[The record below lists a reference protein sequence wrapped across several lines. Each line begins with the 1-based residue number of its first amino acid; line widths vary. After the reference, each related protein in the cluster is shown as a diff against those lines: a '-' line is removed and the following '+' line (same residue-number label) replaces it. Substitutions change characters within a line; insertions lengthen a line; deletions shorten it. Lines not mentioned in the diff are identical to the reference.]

1 MLIEPVSL
9 NKENMRNII
18 NFSKNKSTFKMPH
31 LLEVQLESYNQFINK
46 SIKKIFNELFP
57 ITNIHNRYQLVFN
70 SCRFGTA
77 KYSVNEAIEKGATYG
92 VPLKVSFRLV
102 SKDEDGEL
110 HDVTEQE
117 IYLCDMPLMTHRGTF
132 VINGVERVVVNQI
145 HRSPGVYFSETEN
158 TSSTMIIPYRGQWVE
173 FIIDRLN
180 TFHAILDRRRKLLG
194 TMFIRSLGF
203 ETNEEIIKL
212 FYPVKQINLKRALN
226 YFCGE
231 SIYDGESLLLPAG
244 ELYDE
249 ATIELL
255 DHKGIK
261 KVSVIDSHEPGV
273 TILTNTFKKD
283 RTSSKEEAAK
293 KIYTLLRS
301 MAPPTLDIAV
311 VYIKNILFDP
321 NHFNLGDV
329 GRFKFNM
336 RLGIDER
343 ATKTYLTIDDL
354 FQVFHKL
361 FQFANKE
368 FSADDIDHLS
378 NRRVRRV
385 GELLETQFR
394 LAITQLIQNV
404 KERASLMNESGLSPQ
419 DLINPRLVSNII
431 NKFFTTSQLS
441 QFMEQTNPISEMTH
455 KRRISSL
462 GLGGLK
468 RQTAGFEVRD
478 VHYSHYSRICPIE
491 TPEGP
496 NIGLISSLASH
507 AKIDKHGF
515 ILAPYWVVKNSRI
528 MNEFVY
534 LRADEEDRYTIAQ
547 ANTPIDSHGKIISD
561 RVLCRRKDAFPMV
574 SPKEV
579 ELMDVSPEQ
588 VFSPTASLIP
598 FLEHND
604 ADRALMGS
612 NMQRQAVP
620 LIKPDLPLVGTG
632 MEERIAKNSGTIL
645 LAEEDGKIFYV
656 DSRKIVVEASKGVKK
671 RYQLSKFLRS
681 NQNTCIH
688 QKPTVQLNQ
697 KIKKGTVLA
706 DGYATKDGVLAL
718 GKNTLVAFMPL
729 LGFNFEDAIIVSEKL
744 LKDDTFTSIHILEF
758 DCEVRETKLGPEEV
772 TRDIPGISD
781 FLLKD
786 LDENGIIRVGAHVGP
801 DDILVGKIT
810 PKGETELTPEERL
823 MRAVFAEKATNVRD
837 TSSRVEPGVEGI
849 VIDRTILTRRTT
861 DELAIR
867 VETERKHK
875 IQEEFSS
882 LHDEILTARNNLLK
896 HVLSGHVVASSI
908 RNEKGKIISRKGN
921 TYDDNF
927 FDDLNAIKIIADN
940 KFTNTTK
947 IDNEVEKI
955 VIDGEE
961 KLLQVIA
968 DKKMEEDKLLRGDEL
983 PHGVLK
989 IVKVFIAQ
997 KRRIAIGDKMAGR
1010 HGNKGVVAK
1019 ILPEE
1024 NMPFL
1029 PDGTP
1034 IDIVLNPLGV
1044 PSRMNVG
1051 QVLETHLGW
1060 AANKLKFYAISPIFD
1075 GATVAEIKE
1084 KLKKAN
1090 LPEDGQIKLRDGR
1103 RGLMFDSP
1111 ITVGY
1116 MYMLK
1121 LIHMVDE
1128 KIHARSTGPYSLIT
1142 QQPLGGKAQFG
1153 GQRLGEMEV
1162 WALEAYGA
1170 AYTLQEMLTVK
1181 SDDVEGRAAM
1191 YEALIRGKNP
1201 PKPRAP
1207 ASFNVLLKELQGL
1220 CFNVTLEKKEVPDE
1234 K

>member
-1 MLIEPVSL
+1 
-9 NKENMRNII
+9 
-18 NFSKNKSTFKMPH
+18 MPH
-31 LLEVQLESYNQFINK
+31 LLEVQLESYHLFINK
-46 SIKKIFNELFP
+46 TIKKIFTELLP
-57 ITNIHNRYQLVFN
+57 VSDIHNRYQLVYN
-70 SCRFGTA
+70 SHRFGQS
-77 KYSVNEAIEKGATYG
+77 KYSVNEAIEKGATFG

-102 SKDEDGEL
+102 SKDEDGSL

-117 IYLCDMPLMTHRGTF
+117 IYLCDLPSMTHRGTF
-132 VINGVERVVVNQI
+132 IINGIERVVVNQI
-145 HRSPGVYFSETEN
+145 HRSPGVYFSETD
-158 TSSTMIIPYRGQWVE
+158 TSSTAMIIPYRGQWIE
-173 FIIDRLN
+173 FSIDRLN
-180 TFHAILDRRRKLLG
+180 TFYAVLDRRRKLLG
-194 TMFIRSLGF
+194 TMFIRSLGY
-203 ETNEEIIKL
+203 ETNESILQL
-212 FYPVKQINLKRALN
+212 FYPVKKIEIKKALN
-226 YFCGE
+226 YFCAE
-231 SIYDGESLLLPAG
+231 TIKSEETVLLPAG
-244 ELYDE
+244 ELLDE
-249 ATIELL
+249 PTIDLL
-255 DHKGIK
+255 KHKGVKNVAI
-261 KVSVIDSHEPGV
+261 VDSHDLGV
-273 TILTNTFKKD
+273 TILTNTLKKD

-301 MAPPTLDIAV
+301 MAPPTLDIAIA
-311 VYIKNILFDP
+311 YIKNIIFDA

-329 GRFKFNM
+329 GRFKLNM
-336 RLGIDER
+336 RLGIKDR
-343 ATKTYLTIDDL
+343 ANKTYLTIDDL
-354 FQVFHKL
+354 FEVFRKL
-361 FQFANKE
+361 FMFAAGG
-368 FSADDIDHLS
+368 FTTDDIDHLG

-385 GELLETQFR
+385 GELMEAQFR
-394 LAITQLIQNV
+394 LAITQLIQNI
-404 KERASLMNESGLSPQ
+404 KERASLMDESGLSPQ

-441 QFMEQTNPISEMTH
+441 QFMEQTNPISEMIH

-462 GLGGLK
+462 GAGGLK

-496 NIGLISSLASH
+496 NIGLISSLASF
-507 AKIDKHGF
+507 AKIDKYGF
-515 ILAPYWVVKNSRI
+515 ILAPYWVVKNGRVRD
-528 MNEFVY
+528 EVVY

-547 ANTPIDSHGKIISD
+547 ANTPVGKNGLITTD
-561 RVLCRRKDAFPMV
+561 QVLCRRKDDFPLL
-574 SPKEV
+574 PPGEV

-620 LIKPDLPLVGTG
+620 LIEPDIPLVGTG
-632 MEERIAKNSGTIL
+632 MEEKIARNSGTIL
-645 LAEEDGKIFYV
+645 LAEEDGVVIYA
-656 DSRKIVVEASKGVKK
+656 DASTIVIETKQNAKR
-671 RYQLSKFLRS
+671 RYQLAKFVRS

-688 QKPTVQLNQ
+688 QKPVVREGQ
-697 KIKKGTVLA
+697 KVRKGSVLA
-706 DGYATKDGVLAL
+706 DGYASKDGVLAL
-718 GKNTLVAFMPL
+718 GKNVLVAFMPF
-729 LGFNFEDAIIVSEKL
+729 LGFNFEDAIVISERL

-786 LDENGIIRVGAHVGP
+786 LDEYGIARLGAHVGP

-837 TSSRVEPGVEGI
+837 TSLRVEPGVEGV
-849 VIDRTILTRRTT
+849 VIDRKILTRRTT
-861 DELAIR
+861 DPLAKM
-867 VETERKHK
+867 VEEDRKRK
-875 IQEEFSS
+875 INDEFSQLYKETLAS
-882 LHDEILTARNNLLK
+882 RNNMLK
-896 HVLSGHVVASSI
+896 EALNGHTATSSI
-908 RNEKGKIISRKGN
+908 RNEKGKIIFRRGS
-921 TYDDNF
+921 TFTEDF
-927 FDDLNAIKIIADN
+927 FETLTA
-940 KFTNTTK
+940 
-947 IDNEVEKI
+947 VKI
-955 VIDGEE
+955 VADEKFVKSLEINSNAESIISNGEE
-961 KLLQVIA
+961 KLLQIITDRKA
-968 DKKMEEDKLLRGDEL
+968 EEDKLIRGDEL

-989 IVKVFIAQ
+989 IVKIFIAQ
-997 KRRIAIGDKMAGR
+997 KRRVAVGDKMAGR

-1019 ILPEE
+1019 IMPEE

-1034 IDIVLNPLGV
+1034 VDIVLNPLGV

-1051 QVLETHLGW
+1051 QILETHLGW
-1060 AANKLKFYAISPIFD
+1060 AADKLKFYAISPIFD
-1075 GATVAEIKE
+1075 GATVTEIKE
-1084 KLKKAN
+1084 KLNEAT
-1090 LPEDGQIKLRDGR
+1090 LPQSGQITLRDGR
-1103 RGLMFDSP
+1103 TGLPFENM
-1111 ITVGY
+1111 ITVGN

-1170 AYTLQEMLTVK
+1170 AYILQEMLTVK

-1201 PKPRAP
+1201 PRPRAP

-1220 CFNVTLEKKEVPDE
+1220 CFNVTLQKKEESDE
-1234 K
+1234 A

>member
-1 MLIEPVSL
+1 
-9 NKENMRNII
+9 
-18 NFSKNKSTFKMPH
+18 MPH
-31 LLEVQLESYNQFINK
+31 LLEIQLESYHLFINRT
-46 SIKKIFNELFP
+46 IKKIFSELFP
-57 ITNIHNRYQLVFN
+57 VSDIHNRYQLVYN
-70 SCRFGTA
+70 SHRFGAA
-77 KYSVNEAIEKGATYG
+77 KYSLNEAIEKGATYG

-110 HDVTEQE
+110 HDITEQE
-117 IYLCDMPLMTHRGTF
+117 IYLCDLPSMTHRGTF
-132 VINGVERVVVNQI
+132 IINGVERVVVNQI
-145 HRSPGVYFSETEN
+145 HRSPGVYFSEGEN
-158 TSSTMIIPYRGQWVE
+158 TYTSMIIPYRGQWVE
-173 FIIDRLN
+173 FVIDRAN
-180 TFHAILDRRRKLLG
+180 TFYSILDRRRKLLG
-194 TMFIRSLGF
+194 TMFIRSLGY

-212 FYPVKQINLKRALN
+212 FYPVKQVDIKNAVN
-226 YFCGE
+226 YFCAQT
-231 SIYDGESLLLPAG
+231 IYDGDNLLLPAG
-244 ELYDE
+244 ELFDE
-249 ATIELL
+249 PTIELL
-255 DHKGIK
+255 AHKNIK
-261 KVSVIDSHEPGV
+261 KVTIIDSHEPGV
-273 TILTNTFKKD
+273 TILTNTLKKD
-283 RTSSKEEAAK
+283 RTTSKEEAAK

-301 MAPPTLDIAV
+301 MAPPTLDIATA
-311 VYIKNILFDP
+311 YIKNIIFDP
-321 NHFNLGDV
+321 NHFNLGEV
-329 GRFKFNM
+329 GRFKLNM
-336 RLGIDER
+336 RLGITER
-343 ATKTYLTIDDL
+343 STRTSLATEDL
-354 FQVFHKL
+354 FEVFRKL
-361 FQFANKE
+361 FRFTTGEFA
-368 FSADDIDHLS
+368 ADDIDHLG

-385 GELLETQFR
+385 GELLGAQFR
-394 LAITQLIQNV
+394 LAITQLIQNI
-404 KERASLMNESGLSPQ
+404 KERASLMDESGLSPQ

-441 QFMEQTNPISEMTH
+441 QFMEQTNPISEMIH

-462 GLGGLK
+462 GSGGLK

-496 NIGLISSLASH
+496 NIGLISSLASF

-515 ILAPYWVVKNSRI
+515 ILAPYWVVKNGQLKG
-528 MNEFVY
+528 EFVY

-547 ANTPIDSHGKIISD
+547 ANTPINKYGKIAAEQ
-561 RVLCRRKDAFPMV
+561 VLCRRKDDFPMV
-574 SPKEV
+574 PPQEV

-612 NMQRQAVP
+612 NMQRQGVP
-620 LIKPDLPLVGTG
+620 LIKPDIPFVGTG
-632 MEERIAKNSGTIL
+632 MEERVARNSGTLL
-645 LAEEDGKIFYV
+645 LAEEEGNVAYV
-656 DSRKIVVEASKGVKK
+656 DAMKVIIETNEGIKK
-671 RYQLSKFLRS
+671 RYRLSKFLRS

-688 QKPTVQLNQ
+688 QRPLVKIGQ
-697 KIKKGTVLA
+697 KVRKGTVLA
-706 DGYATKDGVLAL
+706 DGYATKEGVLAL
-718 GKNTLVAFMPL
+718 GKNVLVAFMPFS
-729 LGFNFEDAIIVSEKL
+729 GFNFEDAVIVSERL
-744 LKDDTFTSIHILEF
+744 LKDDIFTSLHILEF

-786 LDENGIIRVGAHVGP
+786 LDEYGIVRIGAHVGP

-837 TSSRVEPGVEGI
+837 TSLRVEPGVEGV
-849 VIDRTILTRRTT
+849 VIDRKILSRRTT
-861 DELAIR
+861 DTLAKL
-867 VETERKHK
+867 VEDERRHM
-875 IQEEFSS
+875 IQEQFSS
-882 LHDEILTARNNLLK
+882 LYQEIITVRNKHLRHKLL
-896 HVLSGHVVASSI
+896 GHLVASSI
-908 RNEKGKIISRKGN
+908 RNEKGKILLRKGS
-921 TYDDNF
+921 TYDEEF
-927 FDDLNAIKIIADN
+927 FNNLDAMKIVADE
-940 KFTNTTK
+940 KFTRSTT
-947 IDNEVEKI
+947 ISQEVEQI
-955 VIDGEE
+955 VINSEE
-961 KLLQVIA
+961 KLLQIIA

-997 KRRIAIGDKMAGR
+997 KRRISVGDKMAGR

-1019 ILPEE
+1019 IMPEE
-1024 NMPFL
+1024 NMPFM

-1034 IDIVLNPLGV
+1034 VDIVLNPLGV

-1051 QVLETHLGW
+1051 QILETHLGW
-1060 AANKLKFYAISPIFD
+1060 AAHNLKFYAISPIFD
-1075 GATVAEIKE
+1075 GATEEEIKN
-1084 KLKKAN
+1084 KLKEAY
-1090 LPEDGQIKLRDGR
+1090 LPENGQIGLRDGR
-1103 RGLMFDSP
+1103 SGVPFDSK

-1116 MYMLK
+1116 MYILK

-1220 CFNVTLEKKEVPDE
+1220 CFNVNLVKKEGTNE
-1234 K
+1234 E

>member
-1 MLIEPVSL
+1 
-9 NKENMRNII
+9 MRNII
-18 NFSKNKSTFKMPH
+18 NFSKKKSTFKMPH
-31 LLEVQLESYNQFINK
+31 LLEVQLESYHQFISK
-46 SIKKIFNELFP
+46 TLKKVFTELFP
-57 ITNIHNRYQLVFN
+57 VSDIHNRYKLVYD
-70 SCRFGTA
+70 SHRFGSA

-92 VPLKVSFRLV
+92 VPLKVRFRLV
-102 SKDEDGEL
+102 KRDDEDNES
-110 HDVTEQE
+110 HKMQDMIEQE
-117 IYLCDMPLMTHRGTF
+117 IYLCDLPLMTHRGTF
-132 VINGVERVVVNQI
+132 IINGVERVVVNQI
-145 HRSPGVYFSETEN
+145 HRSPGVYFSEGEN
-158 TSSTMIIPYRGQWVE
+158 SFTAMIIPYRGQWVE
-173 FIIDRLN
+173 FRIDRLN
-180 TFHAILDRRRKLLG
+180 TFYAILDRRRKLLG
-194 TMFIRSLGF
+194 TMFIRSLGY
-203 ETNEEIIKL
+203 EKNEDIIKL
-212 FYPVKQINLKRALN
+212 FYPTKQVDLKSALN

-231 SIYDGESLLLPAG
+231 SIFEDENLLVPAG
-244 ELYDE
+244 ELFDE
-249 ATIELL
+249 PTLDLL
-255 DHKGIK
+255 KHKGIK
-261 KVSVIDSHEPGV
+261 RVTIINSHDLGV

-283 RTSSKEEAAK
+283 HTSSKEEAAK

-301 MAPPTLDIAV
+301 MAPPTLDIAAA
-311 VYIKNILFDP
+311 YIKNILFDP
-321 NHFNLGDV
+321 DHFKLAEV
-329 GRFKFNM
+329 GRFKLNM
-336 RLGIDER
+336 RLGISER
-343 ATKTYLTIDDL
+343 STKLYLTSDDL
-354 FQVFHKL
+354 FEVFRAL
-361 FQFANKE
+361 FRFANKE
-368 FSADDIDHLS
+368 FSADDIDHLG

-385 GELLETQFR
+385 GELLGAQFR
-394 LAITQLIQNV
+394 LAISQLIQNI
-404 KERASLMNESGLSPQ
+404 KERASLMDESGLSPQ

-462 GLGGLK
+462 GAGGLR

-496 NIGLISSLASH
+496 NIGLISSLASF

-515 ILAPYWVVKNSRI
+515 ILAPYWVVKNSRVREEVI
-528 MNEFVY
+528 Y
-534 LRADEEDRYTIAQ
+534 LQADEEDKYTIAQ
-547 ANTPIDSHGKIISD
+547 ANTLVDKKGKMLKE
-561 RVLCRRKDAFPMV
+561 RVLCRRKDNFPMV
-574 SPKEV
+574 PREEV

-588 VFSPTASLIP
+588 VFSPTATIIP

-620 LIKPDLPLVGTG
+620 LLEPALPLVGTG
-632 MEERIAKNSGTIL
+632 MEERIAKNSGTLL
-645 LAEEDGKIFYV
+645 LAEEEGKVSYV
-656 DSRKIVVEASKGVKK
+656 DAQRIIVETKQGVKK
-671 RYQLSKFLRS
+671 RYPLSKFLRS

-688 QKPTVQLNQ
+688 QKPLVKINQ
-697 KIKKGTVLA
+697 KVRRGDVLA
-706 DGYATKDGVLAL
+706 DGYATKEGVLAL
-718 GKNTLVAFMPL
+718 GRNVLIAFMPF
-729 LGFNFEDAIIVSEKL
+729 LGFNFEDAVILSERL
-744 LKDDTFTSIHILEF
+744 LKEDTFTSIHILEF

-786 LDENGIIRVGAHVGP
+786 LDEYGIVRMGAHVGP

-823 MRAVFAEKATNVRD
+823 MRAVFAEKAINVRD
-837 TSSRVEPGVEGI
+837 TTLRVEPGVEGV
-849 VIDRTILTRRTT
+849 VIDRKILTRRTT
-861 DELAIR
+861 DPLAKL
-867 VETERKHK
+867 VEEERKLR
-875 IQEEFSS
+875 IQEEFAT
-882 LHDEILTARNNLLK
+882 LYEETLVVRNKLLK
-896 HVLSGHVVASSI
+896 KLLSGHTVASSI
-908 RNEKGKIISRKGN
+908 RDEKGKILLRKGS
-921 TYDDNF
+921 TFEDELFDGLKTMKITADDKYIRTLK
-927 FDDLNAIKIIADN
+927 LNG
-940 KFTNTTK
+940 
-947 IDNEVEKI
+947 EVEQI
-955 VIDGEE
+955 VLEGEE
-961 KLLQVIA
+961 KLQQIVA
-968 DKKMEEDKLLRGDEL
+968 DKKIEEDKLLRGDEL

-997 KRRIAIGDKMAGR
+997 KRRISVGDKMAGR

-1019 ILPEE
+1019 IMPEE

-1051 QVLETHLGW
+1051 QVMEMHLGW
-1060 AANKLKFYAISPIFD
+1060 AAEKLKFYAVSPVFD
-1075 GATVAEIKE
+1075 GATVGEIKE
-1084 KLKKAN
+1084 KLLEAN
-1090 LPEDGQIKLRDGR
+1090 LPEDGQIELRDGR
-1103 RGLMFDSP
+1103 TGLPFDSK
-1111 ITVGY
+1111 ITVGF

-1201 PKPRAP
+1201 PRPRAP

-1220 CFNVTLEKKEVPDE
+1220 CFNITFEKLEKKEVSSE

>member
-1 MLIEPVSL
+1 MG
-9 NKENMRNII
+9 NITD
-18 NFSKNKSTFKMPH
+18 FSKHKTTFAMPH
-31 LLEVQLESYNQFINK
+31 LLEVQLESYSQFMNK
-46 SIKKIFNELFP
+46 TIKKVFEKEFP
-57 ITNIHNRYQLVFN
+57 VSDIHNRYQLVYN
-70 SCRFGTA
+70 SHRFGAA
-77 KYSVNEAIEKGATYG
+77 KYLVNEAIEKGATYS

-102 SKDEDGEL
+102 SKEENGEL
-110 HDVTEQE
+110 HDITEQE
-117 IYLCDMPLMTHRGTF
+117 IYLCDLPLMTPRGTF

-145 HRSPGVYFSETEN
+145 HRSPGVYFNEGEN
-158 TSSTMIIPYRGQWVE
+158 THSVMVIPYRGQWLE
-173 FIIDRLN
+173 FIVDRLDI
-180 TFHAILDRRRKLLG
+180 FHAILDRRRKLLG
-194 TMFIRSLGF
+194 TMFLRSLGF
-203 ETNEEIIKL
+203 ETNEEIIKI
-212 FYPVKQINLKRALN
+212 FFPVKNVSLKEAAN
-226 YFCGE
+226 YFCAESVYEGE
-231 SIYDGESLLLPAG
+231 TLLLLAG
-244 ELYDE
+244 ELLDGPN
-249 ATIELL
+249 IEFLTQ
-255 DHKGIK
+255 KNIK
-261 KVSVIDSHEPGV
+261 KVTIINSHEPGV
-273 TILTNTFKKD
+273 KILTNTLKKD
-283 RTSSKEEAAK
+283 RTHSKDEAAK

-311 VYIKNILFDP
+311 AYINNLLFDP
-321 NHFNLGDV
+321 GHLDLGEV
-329 GRFKFNM
+329 GRFKLNM
-336 RLGIDER
+336 RLGINER
-343 ATKTYLTIDDL
+343 TKQTSLTVDDL
-354 FQVFHKL
+354 FEVFRQL
-361 FQFANKE
+361 FKFANGE
-368 FSADDIDHLS
+368 ITTDDIDHLG

-385 GELLETQFR
+385 GELLESQFR
-394 LAITQLIQNV
+394 LAITQLIQNI
-404 KERASLMNESGLSPQ
+404 KERASLMDESGLSPQ

-441 QFMEQTNPISEMTH
+441 QFMEQTNPITEMTH

-462 GLGGLK
+462 GLGGLT

-496 NIGLISSLASH
+496 NIGLISSLANF
-507 AKIDKHGF
+507 AKIDKFGF
-515 ILAPYWVVKNSRI
+515 ILAPYWVVKNSSVK
-528 MNEFVY
+528 NDVVY

-547 ANTPIDSHGKIISD
+547 ANTPINKNGKILSE
-561 RVLCRRKDAFPMV
+561 RVLCRRKGDFPLV
-574 SPKEV
+574 PPGEV
-579 ELMDVSPEQ
+579 DLMDVSPEQ

-620 LIKPDLPLVGTG
+620 LINPDVPYVGTG
-632 MEERIAKNSGTIL
+632 MEERIAKNSGIL
-645 LAEEDGKIFYV
+645 LMAEEDGKVEYV
-656 DSRKIVVEASKGVKK
+656 DATKIIVETSKGIKE
-671 RYQLSKFLRS
+671 RYQLAKFLRS

-688 QKPTVQLNQ
+688 QRPLVQIGQ
-697 KIKKGTVLA
+697 KVKKGGVLA
-706 DGYATKDGVLAL
+706 DGYATKEGVLTL
-718 GKNTLVAFMPL
+718 GKNILVAFMPF
-729 LGFNFEDAIIVSEKL
+729 LGFNFEDAIVVSERL
-744 LKDDTFTSIHILEF
+744 LKNDTFTSIHILEF

-772 TRDIPGISD
+772 TRDIPGVSD

-786 LDENGIIRVGAHVGP
+786 LDEYGIVRVGAEVGP

-837 TSSRVEPGVEGI
+837 TSLRVEPGVEGI
-849 VIDRTILTRRTT
+849 VIDRKILTRRTT
-861 DELAIR
+861 DPLAKL
-867 VETERKHK
+867 VEDERRRK
-875 IQEEFSS
+875 IHEEFSS
-882 LHDEILTARNNLLK
+882 FYKEVLTVRNNFLK
-896 HVLSGHVVASSI
+896 HALSGEAAASTI
-908 RNEKGKIISRKGN
+908 RNEKGRILLRRGS
-921 TYDDNF
+921 TFDDEF
-927 FDDLNAIKIIADN
+927 FDDLNVMKIVADES
-940 KFTNTTK
+940 FTNNPRINTR
-947 IDNEVEKI
+947 VEKV
-955 VIDGEE
+955 VIEGEE
-961 KLLQVIA
+961 KLLQITA
-968 DKKMEEDKLLRGDEL
+968 DKKIEEDKLMRGDEL

-997 KRRIAIGDKMAGR
+997 KRKIAVGDKMAGR

-1019 ILPEE
+1019 IMPEE
-1024 NMPFL
+1024 DMPFL

-1051 QVLETHLGW
+1051 QILETHLSW
-1060 AANKLKFYAISPIFD
+1060 AAEKLKFYAISPIFN

-1084 KLKKAN
+1084 KLLDSN
-1090 LPEDGQIKLRDGR
+1090 LPEDGQIELRDGR
-1103 RGLMFDSP
+1103 TGILFDSK

-1201 PKPRAP
+1201 PRPKAP

-1220 CFNVTLEKKEVPDE
+1220 CFNITLEKKEESHE

>member
-1 MLIEPVSL
+1 M
-9 NKENMRNII
+9 NNII
-18 NFSKNKSTFKMPH
+18 SFSKNKTTFEMPH
-31 LLEVQLESYNQFINK
+31 LLEVQLESYDLFMSTMINK
-46 SIKKIFNELFP
+46 VFTELFP
-57 ITNIHNRYQLVFN
+57 VSDIHNRYQLVYN
-70 SCRFGTA
+70 SHRFGTS

-102 SKDEDGEL
+102 SKDEDGKL
-110 HDVTEQE
+110 HDITEQE
-117 IYLCDMPLMTHRGTF
+117 IYLCDLPLMTNRGTF
-132 VINGVERVVVNQI
+132 IINGVERVVVNQI
-145 HRSPGVYFSETEN
+145 HRSPGVYFSESDN
-158 TSSTMIIPYRGQWVE
+158 TSTAMVIPYRGQWVE
-173 FIIDRLN
+173 FIIDRSN
-180 TFHAILDRRRKLLG
+180 TFHAVLDRRRKLLG

-212 FYPVKQINLKRALN
+212 FYPTKQVDLRYAQN
-226 YFCGE
+226 YFCAE
-231 SIYDGESLLLPAG
+231 SIYDGESLVLPAG
-244 ELYDE
+244 ELLD
-249 ATIELL
+249 APTMELL
-255 DHKGIK
+255 KHKGIK
-261 KVSVIDSHEPGV
+261 KVHIVDSHELGV
-273 TILTNTFKKD
+273 TILTNTLKKD
-283 RTSSKEEAAK
+283 RTNSQEEASK

-301 MAPPTLDIAV
+301 MAPPTLDIAIT
-311 VYIKNILFDP
+311 YIKNIIFEPD
-321 NHFNLGDV
+321 HFNLGDV
-329 GRFKFNM
+329 GRFKLNM
-336 RLGIDER
+336 KLGITDR
-343 ATKTYLTIDDL
+343 SNTTYLTTDDL
-354 FQVFHKL
+354 FDVIRKL
-361 FQFANKE
+361 FQFANNE
-368 FSADDIDHLS
+368 FPADDIDHLG

-385 GELLETQFR
+385 GELLEGQFR
-394 LAITQLIQNV
+394 LSITQLKQNI
-404 KERASLMNESGLSPQ
+404 KERASLMDESGLSPQ

-441 QFMEQTNPISEMTH
+441 QFMEQTNPITEMTH

-462 GLGGLK
+462 GAGGLK

-496 NIGLISSLASH
+496 NIGLISSLASF

-515 ILAPYWVVKNSRI
+515 ILAPYWVVKNGRVR
-528 MNEFVY
+528 NEFVY

-547 ANTPIDSHGKIISD
+547 ANTPINEHGKIISEQ
-561 RVLCRRKDAFPMV
+561 VLCRRKDDFPMV
-574 SPKEV
+574 PPGEV

-620 LIKPDLPLVGTG
+620 LIKPDIPYVGTG
-632 MEERIAKNSGTIL
+632 MEERIAKNSGTL
-645 LAEEDGKIFYV
+645 VLAEEDGKVSYV
-656 DSRKIVVEASKGVKK
+656 DSAKIIIETKEGVKK
-671 RYQLSKFLRS
+671 RYQLGKFVRS

-688 QKPTVQLNQ
+688 QKPLVQMNQ
-697 KIKKGTVLA
+697 KVKKGTVLA
-706 DGYATKDGVLAL
+706 DGYATREGILAL
-718 GKNTLVAFMPL
+718 GQNVLVAFMPF
-729 LGFNFEDAIIVSEKL
+729 LGYNFEDAVIVSETL
-744 LKDDTFTSIHILEF
+744 LKEDTFTSIHILEF

-781 FLLKD
+781 YLLKD
-786 LDENGIIRVGAHVGP
+786 LDEYGIVRVGAHIGP

-837 TSSRVEPGVEGI
+837 TSLRVEPGVEGVI
-849 VIDRTILTRRTT
+849 IDRKILTRRTT
-861 DELAIR
+861 DPLAKF
-867 VETERKHK
+867 VEEERKRK
-875 IQEEFSS
+875 IKEEFSS
-882 LHDEILTARNNLLK
+882 LYEETITARNNLLK
-896 HVLSGHVVASSI
+896 HTLSGHTASSSI
-908 RNEKGKIISRKGN
+908 RNEKGKIILRKGN
-921 TYDDNF
+921 TLSEEF
-927 FDDLNAIKIIADN
+927 FDNLDAIKIVAD
-940 KFTNTTK
+940 KQFTTNAQ
-947 IDNEVEKI
+947 ISSEAEKI
-955 VIDGEE
+955 VTMSEE
-961 KLLQVIA
+961 KLLQIVA
-968 DKKMEEDKLLRGDEL
+968 DRKLEEDKLLRGDEL

-997 KRRIAIGDKMAGR
+997 KRRISVGDKMAGR

-1019 ILPEE
+1019 IMPEE

-1051 QVLETHLGW
+1051 QILETHLGW
-1060 AANKLKFYAISPIFD
+1060 AADKLKFYAISPIFD
-1075 GATVAEIKE
+1075 GATVGEIKE
-1084 KLKKAN
+1084 KLKEAD
-1090 LPEDGQIKLRDGR
+1090 LPEDGQVELRDGR
-1103 RGLMFDSP
+1103 TGLSLDSKV
-1111 ITVGY
+1111 TVGH

-1201 PKPRAP
+1201 PRPRAP
-1207 ASFNVLLKELQGL
+1207 ASFNVLIKELQGL
-1220 CFNVTLEKKEVPDE
+1220 CFNVVLEKKEAVDE
-1234 K
+1234 EA

>member
-1 MLIEPVSL
+1 
-9 NKENMRNII
+9 MRNII
-18 NFSKNKSTFKMPH
+18 NFSKNKSTFEMPH
-31 LLEVQLESYNQFINK
+31 LLEVQLESYHLFINK
-46 SIKKIFNELFP
+46 TIKKIFTELLP
-57 ITNIHNRYQLVFN
+57 VSDIHNRYQLVYN
-70 SCRFGTA
+70 SHRFGQS
-77 KYSVNEAIEKGATYG
+77 KYSVNEAIEKGATFG

-102 SKDEDGEL
+102 SKDEDGSL

-117 IYLCDMPLMTHRGTF
+117 IYLCDLPLMTHRGTF
-132 VINGVERVVVNQI
+132 IINGVERVVVNQI
-145 HRSPGVYFSETEN
+145 HRSPGVYFSETD
-158 TSSTMIIPYRGQWVE
+158 TSSTAMIIPYRGQWIE
-173 FIIDRLN
+173 FSIDRLN
-180 TFHAILDRRRKLLG
+180 TFYAVLDRRRKLLG
-194 TMFIRSLGF
+194 TMFIRSLGY
-203 ETNEEIIKL
+203 ETNEEILQL
-212 FYPVKQINLKRALN
+212 FYPVKKVDIKKALN
-226 YFCGE
+226 YFCAE
-231 SIYDGESLLLPAG
+231 TIKSEETVLLPAG
-244 ELYDE
+244 ELLDE
-249 ATIELL
+249 PTIELL
-255 DHKGIK
+255 KHKGIK
-261 KVSVIDSHEPGV
+261 SVAIVDSHDLGV
-273 TILTNTFKKD
+273 TILTNTLKKD

-301 MAPPTLDIAV
+301 MAPPTLDIAIA
-311 VYIKNILFDP
+311 YIKNIIFDA

-329 GRFKFNM
+329 GRFKLNM
-336 RLGIDER
+336 RLGLKER
-343 ATKTYLTIDDL
+343 ATKTYLTIEDL
-354 FQVFHKL
+354 FEVFRKL
-361 FQFANKE
+361 FEFAAGG
-368 FSADDIDHLS
+368 STADDIDHLG

-385 GELLETQFR
+385 GELLEAQFR
-394 LAITQLIQNV
+394 LAITQLIQNI
-404 KERASLMNESGLSPQ
+404 KERASLMDESGLSPQ

-441 QFMEQTNPISEMTH
+441 QFMEQTNPISEMIH

-462 GLGGLK
+462 GAGGLK

-496 NIGLISSLASH
+496 NIGLISSLASF
-507 AKIDKHGF
+507 AKIDKYGF
-515 ILAPYWVVKNSRI
+515 VLAPYWVVKNGRVRS
-528 MNEFVY
+528 EVVY

-547 ANTPIDSHGKIISD
+547 ANTPVDKNGVIITD
-561 RVLCRRKDAFPMV
+561 QVLCRRKDDFPML
-574 SPKEV
+574 PPNEV

-620 LIKPDLPLVGTG
+620 LIEPDIPLVGTG
-632 MEERIAKNSGTIL
+632 MEEKIAKNSGTIL
-645 LAEEDGKIFYV
+645 LAEEDGAVTYV
-656 DSRKIVVEASKGVKK
+656 DAGNVTIETKQNAKK
-671 RYQLSKFLRS
+671 RYQLAKFVRS

-688 QKPTVQLNQ
+688 QKPVVQLGQ
-697 KIKKGTVLA
+697 KVKKGSVLA
-706 DGYATKDGVLAL
+706 DGYASKEGVLAL
-718 GKNTLVAFMPL
+718 GKNVLVAFMPF
-729 LGFNFEDAIIVSEKL
+729 LGFNFEDAIVISERL

-786 LDENGIIRVGAHVGP
+786 LDEYGIARLGAHVGP

-837 TSSRVEPGVEGI
+837 TSLRVEPGVEGV
-849 VIDRTILTRRTT
+849 VIDRKILTRRTT
-861 DELAIR
+861 DPLAKS
-867 VETERKHK
+867 VEEDRKRK
-875 IQEEFSS
+875 ITEEFSQ
-882 LHDEILTARNNLLK
+882 LHKEALSSRNNMLK
-896 HVLSGHVVASSI
+896 HVLNGHTAMSSI
-908 RNEKGKIISRKGN
+908 RNEKGKIILRKGSVF
-921 TYDDNF
+921 TEEF
-927 FDDLNAIKIIADN
+927 FDTLTAIKVAADE
-940 KFTNTTK
+940 KFVRNNTL
-947 IDNEVEKI
+947 NSEVESI
-955 VIDGEE
+955 VVSGEE
-961 KLLQVIA
+961 KLLQIIA
-968 DKKMEEDKLLRGDEL
+968 DRKIEEDKLIRGDEL

-989 IVKVFIAQ
+989 IVKIFIAQ
-997 KRRIAIGDKMAGR
+997 KRRVAVGDKMAGR

-1019 ILPEE
+1019 IMPEE

-1034 IDIVLNPLGV
+1034 VDIVLNPLGV

-1051 QVLETHLGW
+1051 QILETHLGW
-1060 AANKLKFYAISPIFD
+1060 AADKLKFYAISPIFD
-1075 GATVAEIKE
+1075 GATVGEIKE
-1084 KLKKAN
+1084 KLKEAK
-1090 LPEDGQIKLRDGR
+1090 LPEYGQIILRDGR
-1103 RGLMFDSP
+1103 TGLPFENK
-1111 ITVGY
+1111 ITVGN

-1201 PKPRAP
+1201 PRPRAP

-1220 CFNVTLEKKEVPDE
+1220 CFNVTLQKKEESDE
-1234 K
+1234 A

>member
-1 MLIEPVSL
+1 MK
-9 NKENMRNII
+9 NKSMRNII
-18 NFSKNKSTFKMPH
+18 NFSKKKSTFEMPH
-31 LLEVQLESYNQFINK
+31 LLEVQLESYDQFIK
-46 SIKKIFNELFP
+46 KTIKKVFNELFP
-57 ITNIHNRYQLVFN
+57 VSDIHNRYQLVYN
-70 SCRFGTA
+70 SHRFGAA
-77 KYSVNEAIEKGATYG
+77 KYSVNEAIEKGATYA

-102 SKDEDGEL
+102 SKDEEGEL
-110 HDVTEQE
+110 HDITEQE
-117 IYLCDMPLMTHRGTF
+117 IYLCDLPLMTHRGTF

-145 HRSPGVYFSETEN
+145 HRSPGVYFSEGEN
-158 TSSTMIIPYRGQWVE
+158 TSSSMVIPYRGQWIE

-180 TFHAILDRRRKLLG
+180 TFYVILDRRRKLLG
-194 TMFIRSLGF
+194 TMFIRSLGY
-203 ETNEEIIKL
+203 EKNEEIIKL
-212 FYPVKQINLKRALN
+212 FYPVKQVELRQAIN
-226 YFCGE
+226 YFSAE
-231 SIYDGESLLLPAG
+231 AIYDGDSLLLPAG
-244 ELYDE
+244 ELYDA

-255 DHKGIK
+255 KHKGVK
-261 KVSVIDSHEPGV
+261 KVSIINSHEPGV
-273 TILTNTFKKD
+273 TILTNTLKKD
-283 RTSSKEEAAK
+283 RTVSKEEAAK

-301 MAPPTLDIAV
+301 MAPPTLDIAIA
-311 VYIKNILFDP
+311 YIKNIIFDP
-321 NHFNLGDV
+321 DHFNLGEV
-329 GRFKFNM
+329 GRFKLNM
-336 RLGIDER
+336 RLGINER
-343 ATKTYLTIDDL
+343 QTKTYLVKEDL
-354 FQVFHKL
+354 FEIFRKL
-361 FQFANKE
+361 FQFANNE
-368 FSADDIDHLS
+368 FAADDIDHLG

-385 GELLETQFR
+385 GELLGAQFR
-394 LAITQLIQNV
+394 LAITQLIQNI
-404 KERASLMNESGLSPQ
+404 KERASLMDESGLSPQ

-462 GLGGLK
+462 GAGGLK

-496 NIGLISSLASH
+496 NIGLISSLASY

-515 ILAPYWVVKNSRI
+515 ILAPYWVVKNGRVRD
-528 MNEFVY
+528 EFIY

-547 ANTPIDSHGKIISD
+547 ANTPIDKNGKILTEQ
-561 RVLCRRKDAFPMV
+561 VLCRRKDDFPIL
-574 SPKEV
+574 SPNDV

-620 LIKPDLPLVGTG
+620 LIKPDLPLVETG
-632 MEERIAKNSGTIL
+632 IEERIAKNSGTL
-645 LAEEDGKIFYV
+645 LIAEEEGRIFYV
-656 DSRKIVVEASKGVKK
+656 DARKVIVENNQGVKK
-671 RYQLSKFLRS
+671 RCQLSKFSRS

-688 QKPTVQLNQ
+688 QRPLVKLGQ
-697 KIKKGTVLA
+697 KVRKGDVLA
-706 DGYATKDGVLAL
+706 DGYASKDGILAL
-718 GKNTLVAFMPL
+718 GKNVLVAFMPF
-729 LGFNFEDAIIVSEKL
+729 LGYNFEDAVIVSETL
-744 LKDDTFTSIHILEF
+744 LKEDTFTSIHILEF
-758 DCEVRETKLGPEEV
+758 DCEVRETKLGPEEI

-786 LDENGIIRVGAHVGP
+786 LDDYGIVRTGAHVGP

-837 TSSRVEPGVEGI
+837 TSLRVEPGVEGT
-849 VIDRTILTRRTT
+849 VIDRKILTRRTT
-861 DELAIR
+861 DDLAKY
-867 VETERKHK
+867 VEMERKQK
-875 IQEEFSS
+875 IQEEYSS
-882 LHDEILTARNNLLK
+882 SYNEILIARNKLLKNLL
-896 HVLSGHVVASSI
+896 SGRMVASTI
-908 RNEKGKIISRKGN
+908 RNEKGKILLRRGG
-921 TYDDNF
+921 TYNDEF
-927 FDDLNAIKIIADN
+927 FDSLAATKIVADE
-940 KFTNTTK
+940 KFTRSTK
-947 IDNEVEKI
+947 INEEAESTVLNH
-955 VIDGEE
+955 EE
-961 KLLQVIA
+961 KLLHSIA
-968 DKKMEEDKLLRGDEL
+968 DKRMEEDKLLRGDEL

-997 KRRIAIGDKMAGR
+997 KRKISVGDKMAGR

-1019 ILPEE
+1019 IMPEE

-1034 IDIVLNPLGV
+1034 VDIVLNPLGV

-1051 QVLETHLGW
+1051 QILETHLGW
-1060 AANKLKFYAISPIFD
+1060 TAQKLEFYAISPIFD
-1075 GATVAEIKE
+1075 GATVGEIKE
-1084 KLKKAN
+1084 KLKEAN
-1090 LPEDGQIKLRDGR
+1090 LPENGQIELCDGR
-1103 RGLMFDSP
+1103 TGLLFDSK

-1220 CFNVTLEKKEVPDE
+1220 CFNVTLEKKEASDE

>member
-1 MLIEPVSL
+1 
-9 NKENMRNII
+9 MRNII

-31 LLEVQLESYNQFINK
+31 LLEIQLESYEHFLQK
-46 SIKKIFNELFP
+46 ELKKIFSELFP
-57 ITNIHNRYQLVFN
+57 VADIHNRYQLEYE
-70 SCRFGTA
+70 SHRFGGA

-92 VPLKVSFRLV
+92 VPLKVSFRLAR
-102 SKDEDGEL
+102 KDDEGRL
-110 HDVTEQE
+110 HDATEQE
-117 IYLCDMPLMTHRGTF
+117 IYLCDLPIMTNRGTF
-132 VINGVERVVVNQI
+132 IINGVERVVVNQI
-145 HRSPGVYFSETEN
+145 HRSPGVYFSETET
-158 TSSTMIIPYRGQWVE
+158 TSTAMIIPYRGQWVE
-173 FIIDRLN
+173 FMIDRLN

-194 TMFIRSLGF
+194 TMFIRSLGYNK
-203 ETNEEIIKL
+203 NEDILKL
-212 FYPVKQINLKRALN
+212 FYPVKQVDLKQALN
-226 YFCGE
+226 YFCAE
-231 SIYDGESLLLPAG
+231 SIYQEEALIMPAG
-244 ELYDE
+244 ELID
-249 ATIELL
+249 APTMDLL
-255 DHKGIK
+255 KHKGIK
-261 KVSVIDSHEPGV
+261 KITIVDSHDLGV

-283 RTSSKEEAAK
+283 RTTSREEAAK

-301 MAPPTLDIAV
+301 MAPPTLDIATA
-311 VYIKNILFDP
+311 YIENIIFDRD
-321 NHFNLGDV
+321 HFNLGDV
-329 GRFKFNM
+329 GRFKLNM
-336 RLGIDER
+336 KLGIDKR
-343 ATKTYLTIDDL
+343 SNTTYLTKEDL
-354 FQVFHKL
+354 FEVFRKL
-361 FQFANKE
+361 FQFGAHE
-368 FSADDIDHLS
+368 FLPDDIDHLG

-385 GELLETQFR
+385 GELLSSQVR
-394 LAITQLIQNV
+394 LAITQLIQNI
-404 KERASLMNESGLSPQ
+404 KERASLMDESGLSPQ

-462 GLGGLK
+462 GAGGLK

-496 NIGLISSLASH
+496 NIGLISSMANY

-515 ILAPYWVVKNSRI
+515 VLAPYWIVKRGKVT
-528 MNEFVY
+528 NEFIY
-534 LRADEEDRYTIAQ
+534 LRADEEDKYTIAQ
-547 ANTPIDSHGKIISD
+547 ANTPIDTNGKIMTD
-561 RVLCRRKDAFPMV
+561 QVLCRRRDDFPLLHAEDV
-574 SPKEV
+574 D
-579 ELMDVSPEQ
+579 LMDVSPEQ
-588 VFSPTASLIP
+588 VFSPTTSLIP

-620 LIKPDLPLVGTG
+620 LIDPDIPRVGTG
-632 MEERIAKNSGTIL
+632 MEERAAQNSGTIL
-645 LAEEDGKIFYV
+645 LAEEDGTVTYV
-656 DSRKIVVEASKGVKK
+656 DAKKIIVETKLGVHK
-671 RYQLSKFLRS
+671 RYDLSKFFRS

-688 QKPTVQLNQ
+688 QKPLVEVNQ
-697 KIKKGTVLA
+697 KVTKNMVLA
-706 DGYATKDGVLAL
+706 DGYASKEGVLAL
-718 GKNTLVAFMPL
+718 GKNVLVGFMPF
-729 LGFNFEDAIIVSEKL
+729 LGFNFEDAIVVSERL
-744 LKDDTFTSIHILEF
+744 LKEDTFSSIHILEF

-772 TRDIPGISD
+772 TRDIPGTSD

-786 LDENGIIRVGAHVGP
+786 LDEYGIVRIGAHVGP

-837 TSSRVEPGVEGI
+837 TSLRVEPGVEGV
-849 VIDRTILTRRTT
+849 VIDRKILTRRTT
-861 DELAIR
+861 DPLAKL
-867 VETERKHK
+867 VEEERKRK
-875 IQEEFSS
+875 TQEEY
-882 LHDEILTARNNLLK
+882 ILIRTETINVRNKLLKNLLVGK
-896 HVLSGHVVASSI
+896 TAHSSI
-908 RNEKGKIISRKGN
+908 RDEKGKVIQRKGSTFEEDFFDALDTQSIN
-921 TYDDNF
+921 ADDRFTYDTKLDEEV
-927 FDDLNAIKIIADN
+927 KQIAQSS
-940 KFTNTTK
+940 
-947 IDNEVEKI
+947 
-955 VIDGEE
+955 EE
-961 KLLQVIA
+961 RLIEINA
-968 DKKMEEDKLLRGDEL
+968 DKKNEDDKLLRGDEL

-997 KRRIAIGDKMAGR
+997 KRRISVGDKMAGR

-1019 ILPEE
+1019 IMPEE

-1060 AANKLKFYAISPIFD
+1060 AAEKLHFYAVTPIFD
-1075 GATVAEIKE
+1075 GATVGEIKE
-1084 KLKKAN
+1084 RLREAQ
-1090 LPEDGQIKLRDGR
+1090 LPENGQIECRDGR
-1103 RGLMFDSP
+1103 TGRPFDQK

-1170 AYTLQEMLTVK
+1170 AATLQEMLTVK

-1220 CFNVTLEKKEVPDE
+1220 CFNVSLIKKEGTDE
-1234 K
+1234 A